1 MTHLS
6 IRKGNEGVAI
16 NSSWVEPE
24 RSLAYKFRMM
34 PVDSVQTGHYLQ
46 RDGTIQAKRD
56 TLSMAVVMETDGKH
70 GKAVALSDCPGSFVF
85 SGNGV
90 SSGRRFPTIDGKRKE
105 GIVNPTTGIG
115 EDDKVIYKPGM
126 PYSSD
131 CALGYTDGA
140 TLTQGLVEADGQTK
154 RISPLGRRTM
164 LQETARHPGGYVPSL
179 GELAKLYYL
188 LECAKPSTLKGLI
201 PPLQG
206 EYLTCSESGK
216 ETFYLMDFSNG
227 IVTGRLSKR
236 YTQAK
241 LRLFYLF

>member
-34 PVDSVQTGHYLQ
+34 PVDSVQRGITCKGTGRYRRSVTLFPWPWSWK
-46 RDGTIQAKRD
+46 RTASTAKRLPYLIVRD
-56 TLSMAVVMETDGKH
+56 RSYSPET
-70 GKAVALSDCPGSFVF
+70 AF
-85 SGNGV
+85 

-140 TLTQGLVEADGQTK
+140 TSRKDWWKPMDKPSEFLLWAGEPCCK
-154 RISPLGRRTM
+154 R
-164 LQETARHPGGYVPSL
+164 RHGIPAVKCPHSVNWPSSITC
-179 GELAKLYYL
+179 GM
-188 LECAKPSTLKGLI
+188 CQPSTLKGLI